1 VRSSYHCPP
10 ASHSFRL
17 NRATFLFADPL
28 MNTDEPEYDGPSK
41 SELKRRSDDLQALGE
56 ALIDLPD
63 VEFDALPLPESLR
76 DAVLL
81 ARRITAHGGLY
92 RQKQYIGKLMRK
104 IDAEPIRA
112 AIAARRDQTRLDA
125 LRFKRVEAWRDRLI
139 SEGPEAIAVL
149 RTENATV
156 TFNVAELTSLIKR
169 ARQERLDG
177 AAPKAARELFRVLR
191 DALAVAAGPAD

>member
-1 VRSSYHCPP
+1 
-10 ASHSFRL
+10 
-17 NRATFLFADPL
+17 

-41 SELKRRSDDLQALGE
+41 SELKRRSDDLQTLGE

-63 VEFDALPLPESLR
+63 NEFEALPLPETLR

-112 AIAARRDQTRLDA
+112 ALAARRDQARLDA

-139 SEGPEAIAVL
+139 AEGPEAVGLL
-149 RTENATV
+149 REAHATA
-156 TFNVAELTSLIKR
+156 TFNAAELSRLIKR
-169 ARQERLDG
+169 ARQEQQEG
-177 AAPKAARELFRVLR
+177 ATPKAARELFRVLR
-191 DALAVAAGPAD
+191 DAMTVAAAPGDISQSL